1 MSYLVIDAAF
11 LACPRPS
18 DLPADSRHT
27 VVGSYVTRLAD
38 LSRLR
43 TTCRSTGFIR
53 DQQLPLA
60 LHEIGSYPFRA
71 YLTEALAMCSD
82 EFDVQVEDVNRL
94 ANFLLERSDLI
105 EDLGDFR
112 DVAIGDCSVIPAL
125 EGNPAPRLFAQLT
138 RMMALVALAKQNL
151 GPSFENMF
159 LATTLTSEG
168 QERLAFQIAVT
179 LAERH
184 DGSIAEPTEPV
195 SITLPVHT
203 DTSAYLRSLNLPVLL
218 QQGSVDA
225 VIDSCI
231 AFAVRDEA
239 EPAARAVSLSGMM
252 TVGEDFLQSASRL
265 GFLHEPSKIQRLLRA
280 CSDILSGRN
289 LAKSHH
295 LRSGRG
301 ANDPQRMRGNF
312 GAWRHDLDD
321 EFHLHYWRNGSA
333 VEFANVVVHNDF
345 SITY

>member
-1 MSYLVIDAAF
+1 VSYLVIDAAF

-18 DLPADSRHT
+18 DLPADSRRT
-27 VVGSYVTRLAD
+27 FVRSYVSRLAD

-53 DQQLPLA
+53 DQQLPWA

-71 YLTEALAMCSD
+71 SLAEALEMCSD

-94 ANFLLERSDLI
+94 ANFLLERSELI
-105 EDLGDFR
+105 EDLGAFR
-112 DVAIGDCSVIPAL
+112 DVAIGDCAVEPAFHC
-125 EGNPAPRLFAQLT
+125 NPAPVLLTQLT
-138 RMMALVALAKQNL
+138 RMMALVGLAKEKL
-151 GPSFENMF
+151 GQTLENMF

-184 DGSIAEPTEPV
+184 DGSISEPTDPV
-195 SITLPVHT
+195 IITLPVHK
-203 DTSAYLRSLNLPVLL
+203 DTAAYLRALNLAVLI
-218 QQGSVDA
+218 QQGSIDA

-231 AFAVRDEA
+231 AFAVRDDP
-239 EPAARAVSLSGMM
+239 EPAARAELLSGMM
-252 TVGEDFLQSASRL
+252 SVGEDFLQSASRL

-280 CSDILSGRN
+280 CADVVLGRN
-289 LAKSHH
+289 LTKSHH

-301 ANDPQRMRGNF
+301 ANDPQRVRGTF

-321 EFHLHYWRNGSA
+321 EFHLHYWRSGTA
-333 VEFANVVVHNDF
+333 VEFSNVVVHNDF